1 MSTITRKIQHLP
13 FDLFRII
20 ITLSAWGLALVI
32 TSLFFLWLGHL
43 IDESFGTAPKFMLGF
58 LLLAVTGCFIEIYH
72 EALKVMKH
80 KL

>member
-1 MSTITRKIQHLP
+1 MSTITSKTHHLSS
-13 FDLFRII
+13 DLFRII

-32 TSLFFLWLGHL
+32 TSLFFLWLGRL
-43 IDESFGTAPKFMLGF
+43 IDESLGTAPKFMLGF

-72 EALKVMKH
+72 EVLKVMKL

>member
-1 MSTITRKIQHLP
+1 MLTITRKTHHLP

-32 TSLFFLWLGHL
+32 TSLFFLWLGRL
-43 IDESFGTAPKFMLGF
+43 IDESLGTAPKFMLVF

-72 EALKVMKH
+72 EALKVMK
-80 KL
+80 LRL

>member
-1 MSTITRKIQHLP
+1 MSTVVRKTHHLSS
-13 FDLFRII
+13 DLFRII

-32 TSLFFLWLGHL
+32 TSLFFLWLGRL
-43 IDESFGTAPKFMLGF
+43 IDESLGTAPKFMLGF

-72 EALKVMKH
+72 EALKVMKL

>member
-1 MSTITRKIQHLP
+1 MLTITRKTDHLS

-32 TSLFFLWLGHL
+32 TSLFFLWLGRL
-43 IDESFGTAPKFMLGF
+43 IDESLGTAPKFMLGF
-58 LLLAVTGCFIEIYH
+58 LLLSVTGCFIEIYH
-72 EALKVMKH
+72 EVLRVMKL

>member
-1 MSTITRKIQHLP
+1 MSITTCKTRHLSSG
-13 FDLFRII
+13 LFRLI

-32 TSLFFLWLGHL
+32 TSLFFLWLGRL
-43 IDESFGTAPKFMLGF
+43 IDESLGTAPDFMLGF

-72 EALKVMKH
+72 EALKVMKR